1 MGFSARTISSMKWR
15 TTFVAL
21 ALLAFFTYGPHLRK
35 EREQNW
41 EQFGGRHLLQEDE
54 EGSGLSDVD
63 TFGDST
69 GSDGAEDVDCDA
81 SKPGYDDYIVFKTAM
96 KRYTKSHADPGS
108 IRKVCPTESKMGQI
122 CAKNIPP
129 EANAS
134 IPEANRKNTKFV
146 VTVDD
151 CRTQNWTCW
160 NPINGNVTY
169 EPDFGAD
176 PMFPPDAFTED
187 QRASGA
193 IVLHMMGLLY
203 MFYALALVCDHY
215 FVPTLDVII
224 EKWQISD
231 DVAGATFMAAGGSA
245 PELFTSVI
253 GVFIAVSD
261 VGIGTIV
268 GSAVFNVLFVIA
280 ACAFASAEALK
291 LTAWPLIRDTTFY
304 SIALIVLVIFFLDD
318 AIKWWEALILFLW
331 YFCYVIFMKF
341 NVTFETKFLELFPG
355 LKKEGQEGQAKEGG
369 FYAQRTHRKPLLQ
382 LMRGKVQ
389 GKAEET
395 EMKTPGVGLEGL
407 KIQLQNGEE
416 DESKEPLKVEEE
428 KGAEEEAEEPYVD
441 YVRGGPG
448 DSVVGKVMWALS
460 LPLMIPMWVSIPD
473 PQDKDRERYYP
484 IAFVM
489 SIVWI
494 AVFSYFMVWW
504 ATLTGEALGIS
515 DAVMGLTFLAA
526 GTSVP
531 DLITSVLVAKEGK
544 GDMAVS
550 SSIGSNLFDVT
561 VGLPLPWLLYTLIF
575 QRDMEVN
582 SVGIGCSIGML
593 FIMLLLVFV
602 SIIAFNWEMTKPMG
616 GVMMVLYL
624 VFVIISLGL
633 SECWIICP
641 F

>member
-1 MGFSARTISSMKWR
+1 MAKLCQG
-15 TTFVAL
+15 
-21 ALLAFFTYGPHLRK
+21 
-35 EREQNW
+35 E
-41 EQFGGRHLLQEDE
+41 
-54 EGSGLSDVD
+54 
-63 TFGDST
+63 
-69 GSDGAEDVDCDA
+69 
-81 SKPGYDDYIVFKTAM
+81 YIP
-96 KRYTKSHADPGS
+96 S
-108 IRKVCPTESKMGQI
+108 
-122 CAKNIPP
+122 
-129 EANAS
+129 EANATLPKDRS
-134 IPEANRKNTKFV
+134 NTTFV

-151 CRTQNWTCW
+151 CRTQTWVCW
-160 NPINGNVTY
+160 NMDMEHGTNVTF
-169 EPDFGAD
+169 EPEFGAD

-187 QRASGA
+187 QRSSGA
-193 IVLHMMGLLY
+193 IVLHMIGLLY

-224 EKWQISD
+224 ERWGISD

-304 SIALIVLVIFFLDD
+304 SIALIVLVLFFLDD
-318 AIKWWEALILFLW
+318 AITWWEALILFLW

-341 NVTFETKFLELFPG
+341 NVMFESKFLEFFPG
-355 LKKEGQEGQAKEGG
+355 LKKEEGHGKEGG
-369 FYAQRTHRKPLLQ
+369 FFAQRINRKPLLQ

-389 GKAEET
+389 GKTEET

-428 KGAEEEAEEPYVD
+428 KGAEEEPEEPYVD

-460 LPLMIPMWVSIPD
+460 LPLMIPMWISIPD
-473 PQDKDRERYYP
+473 PQDKDRQKYYP
-484 IAFVM
+484 VAFLM
-489 SIVWI
+489 SIIWI
-494 AVFSYFMVWW
+494 AIFSYFMVWW
-504 ATLTGEALGIS
+504 ATLTGVALGIS

-561 VGLPLPWLLYTLIF
+561 VGLPLPWLLYTIIF
-575 QRDMEVN
+575 QKDMEVN

-593 FIMLLLVFV
+593 FIMLLLVFI
-602 SIIAFNWEMTKPMG
+602 SIIVFKWEMTKVMG

-624 VFVIISLGL
+624 IFVIVSLGL

>member
-1 MGFSARTISSMKWR
+1 MG
-15 TTFVAL
+15 
-21 ALLAFFTYGPHLRK
+21 
-35 EREQNW
+35 
-41 EQFGGRHLLQEDE
+41 
-54 EGSGLSDVD
+54 
-63 TFGDST
+63 
-69 GSDGAEDVDCDA
+69 
-81 SKPGYDDYIVFKTAM
+81 DDYVVFKTAM
-96 KRYTKSHADPGS
+96 KRYAKEHPNPGS
-108 IRKVCPTESKMGQI
+108 IRIECPADSKMGQI

-134 IPEANRKNTKFV
+134 IPVDAREETKFV

-160 NPINGNVTY
+160 NNINGVGNVTY
-169 EPDFGAD
+169 EPDFGDD

-193 IVLHMMGLLY
+193 IILHMIGLLY

-224 EKWQISD
+224 ERWGISD

-304 SIALIVLVIFFLDD
+304 SIALIVLVVFFLDD

-341 NVTFETKFLELFPG
+341 NVMFESKFLEMFPA
-355 LKKEGQEGQAKEGG
+355 LKKGGQEGQAKEGG

-416 DESKEPLKVEEE
+416 DESKEP
-428 KGAEEEAEEPYVD
+428 YVD

-448 DSVVGKVMWALS
+448 DSIVGKVMWALS
-460 LPLMIPMWVSIPD
+460 LPLMIPMWCSIPD
-473 PQDKDRERYYP
+473 PRTR
-484 IAFVM
+484 
-489 SIVWI
+489 
-494 AVFSYFMVWW
+494 
-504 ATLTGEALGIS
+504 TG
-515 DAVMGLTFLAA
+515 
-526 GTSVP
+526 
-531 DLITSVLVAKEGK
+531 
-544 GDMAVS
+544 
-550 SSIGSNLFDVT
+550 
-561 VGLPLPWLLYTLIF
+561 
-575 QRDMEVN
+575 RD
-582 SVGIGCSIGML
+582 
-593 FIMLLLVFV
+593 
-602 SIIAFNWEMTKPMG
+602 TTP
-616 GVMMVLYL
+616 
-624 VFVIISLGL
+624 
-633 SECWIICP
+633 
-641 F
+641 